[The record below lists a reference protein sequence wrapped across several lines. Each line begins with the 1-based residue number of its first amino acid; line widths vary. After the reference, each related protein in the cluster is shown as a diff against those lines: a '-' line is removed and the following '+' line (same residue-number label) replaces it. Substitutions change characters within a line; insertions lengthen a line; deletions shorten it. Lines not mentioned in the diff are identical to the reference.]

1 MTTALAERPTAP
13 ATTTEAALVAPPAPR
28 TEVLPARPVA
38 EQEIDRD
45 GIEVYCPDAGG
56 WSRTRHFFCESCG
69 ATDHDLR

>member
-1 MTTALAERPTAP
+1 MTTALAERPTDTLGPDVTAP
-13 ATTTEAALVAPPAPR
+13 VEAPPA
-28 TEVLPARPVA
+28 EL
-38 EQEIDRD
+38 EIDRD